1 MIIEFLLTCLVLLS
15 SSIFGTLASGGAVF
29 DSLFFI
35 SDLILFVLLLVIL
48 GVFIFIFG
56 YGKPFIKIF
65 TSKKSFNKLELK
77 TLKDIEKSI
86 VYASKVAAYEAIF
99 FVCIGTVYYYV
110 NWMNTQTLGF
120 QLSLMILSL
129 RFICTIEIILFSMKA
144 KVKKQ
149 IIEFMAEAESNNE
162 TSKKTVKDVILNLLK
177 IVIVFAVLFGLVVFV
192 IMNYT
197 KNESEIYF
205 GNILTWLDL
214 PSLIFVIVPALLL
227 LLCNGLWK
235 DFFSGIK
242 SVIKGERK
250 NISEKSRLANAVS
263 VVRYIVLFSSLIAVM
278 LGYYAV
284 LTYLDNKE
292 TLGPNMMVATI
303 PCFYAVIINL
313 ILLSVEARL
322 DHISE

>member
-1 MIIEFLLTCLVLLS
+1 MIIEFLLSCLVLLI
-15 SSIFGTLASGGAVF
+15 SSIFGTLVSGGAVF

-35 SDLILFVLLLVIL
+35 SDLILFLLLLVIL
-48 GVFIFIFG
+48 GVFIFISG

-65 TSKKSFNKLELK
+65 TTKKSFNKLELK
-77 TLKDIEKSI
+77 SLTDIEKSI
-86 VYASKVAAYEAIF
+86 IYASKVAAYEAIF
-99 FVCIGTVYYYV
+99 FVGIGTVYYYV

-149 IIEFMAEAESNNE
+149 IIEFMAEAESKNE
-162 TSKKTVKDVILNLLK
+162 ACKNTAKEIIIKLVKLLLVCSIVLGLTVFI
-177 IVIVFAVLFGLVVFV
+177 

-197 KNESEIYF
+197 KNESDIYF
-205 GNILTWLDL
+205 GHIETWIDI
-214 PSLIFVIVPALLL
+214 PSLIQVIVPALLL
-227 LLCNGLWK
+227 LLCNGLWE

-242 SVIKGERK
+242 TLVKDEKI

-263 VVRYIVLFSSLIAVM
+263 TVRYIVLFSSLIAVM

-284 LTYLDNKE
+284 LTYLEDKSS
-292 TLGPNMMVATI
+292 LGPNMMIATI

-322 DHISE
+322 EHISE

>member
-1 MIIEFLLTCLVLLS
+1 MKLKN
-15 SSIFGTLASGGAVF
+15 TLIV
-29 DSLFFI
+29 
-35 SDLILFVLLLVIL
+35 V
-48 GVFIFIFG
+48 
-56 YGKPFIKIF
+56 
-65 TSKKSFNKLELK
+65 
-77 TLKDIEKSI
+77 KDIEKSI

-144 KVKKQ
+144 KVKKL

-162 TSKKTVKDVILNLLK
+162 TCKKTAKEVILNLLK
-177 IVIVFAVLFGLVVFV
+177 IVIVSAVLFGLAVFV

-205 GNILTWLDL
+205 GNIATWLDL
-214 PSLIFVIVPALLL
+214 PSLIFLIVPALLL

-250 NISEKSRLANAVS
+250 NVSEKSRFANAVS
-263 VVRYIVLFSSLIAVM
+263 TARYIVLFSSLIVVM

-284 LTYLDNKE
+284 LTYLDNKAA
-292 TLGPNMMVATI
+292 LGPNMMVATI

>member
-110 NWMNTQTLGF
+110 NWMNAQTLGF

-129 RFICTIEIILFSMKA
+129 RFICTIEIILFSL
-144 KVKKQ
+144 V
-149 IIEFMAEAESNNE
+149 FLL
-162 TSKKTVKDVILNLLK
+162 TSL
-177 IVIVFAVLFGLVVFV
+177 
-192 IMNYT
+192 
-197 KNESEIYF
+197 
-205 GNILTWLDL
+205 
-214 PSLIFVIVPALLL
+214 
-227 LLCNGLWK
+227 
-235 DFFSGIK
+235 
-242 SVIKGERK
+242 
-250 NISEKSRLANAVS
+250 
-263 VVRYIVLFSSLIAVM
+263 
-278 LGYYAV
+278 
-284 LTYLDNKE
+284 
-292 TLGPNMMVATI
+292 
-303 PCFYAVIINL
+303 
-313 ILLSVEARL
+313 
-322 DHISE
+322 

>member
-1 MIIEFLLTCLVLLS
+1 MIIEFLLTCLVLLI
-15 SSIFGTLASGGAVF
+15 SSIFGTLVSGGVVL
-29 DSLFFI
+29 DTLFYL
-35 SDLILFVLLLVIL
+35 SDLILFALLLVIL

-162 TSKKTVKDVILNLLK
+162 TSKKTVKEIIIKLVKVLLVCS
-177 IVIVFAVLFGLVVFV
+177 IVLGLTIFI

-197 KNESEIYF
+197 KNESDIYF
-205 GNILTWLDL
+205 GHIETWIDI
-214 PSLIFVIVPALLL
+214 PSLIQVIVPALLL

-235 DFFSGIK
+235 DFFLGIK

-250 NISEKSRLANAVS
+250 NISEKSRLTNAVS
-263 VVRYIVLFSSLIAVM
+263 TVRYIVLFSSLIAVM

-284 LTYLDNKE
+284 LTYLEDKSS
-292 TLGPNMMVATI
+292 LGPNMMVATI

-322 DHISE
+322 DYISE

>member
-1 MIIEFLLTCLVLLS
+1 MIIEFLLSCLVLLI
-15 SSIFGTLASGGAVF
+15 SSIFGTLVSGGAVF
-29 DSLFFI
+29 DSLFFR
-35 SDLILFVLLLVIL
+35 SDVILFVLLLVIL
-48 GVFIFIFG
+48 GVFIFISG
-56 YGKPFIKIF
+56 YGKPFIKVF
-65 TSKKSFNKLELK
+65 TTKKSFNKLELK
-77 TLKDIEKSI
+77 SLADIEKSI
-86 VYASKVAAYEAIF
+86 IYASKVAAYEAIF

-129 RFICTIEIILFSMKA
+129 RFICIIEIILFSMKA

-149 IIEFMAEAESNNE
+149 IIEFMAEAESKHE
-162 TSKKTVKDVILNLLK
+162 ACKKTAKEIIIKLVKVLLVCS
-177 IVIVFAVLFGLVVFV
+177 IVLGLTVFI

-197 KNESEIYF
+197 KNESDIYF
-205 GNILTWLDL
+205 GHIETWIDI
-214 PSLIFVIVPALLL
+214 PSLIQVIVPALLL

-235 DFFSGIK
+235 DFFLGIK
-242 SVIKGERK
+242 AVIKDEK
-250 NISEKSRLANAVS
+250 LHFSEKSKLANAVS
-263 VVRYIVLFSSLIAVM
+263 TVRYIVLFSSLIAVM

-284 LTYLDNKE
+284 LTYLEDKSS
-292 TLGPNMMVATI
+292 LGPNMMIATI

>member
-1 MIIEFLLTCLVLLS
+1 MIIEFLLSCLVLLIT
-15 SSIFGTLASGGAVF
+15 SIFGTLVSGGAVF

-35 SDLILFVLLLVIL
+35 SDLILFALLLVIL
-48 GVFIFIFG
+48 GAFIFISG

-65 TSKKSFNKLELK
+65 TTKKSFNKLELK

-99 FVCIGTVYYYV
+99 FVCIGTIYYYV

-149 IIEFMAEAESNNE
+149 IIEFMAEAESKHEVCKNTAKE
-162 TSKKTVKDVILNLLK
+162 IIIKLVKVLLVCSIVLGLTVFI
-177 IVIVFAVLFGLVVFV
+177 

-197 KNESEIYF
+197 KNESDIYF
-205 GNILTWLDL
+205 GHIETWIDI
-214 PSLIFVIVPALLL
+214 PSLIQVIVPALLL
-227 LLCNGLWK
+227 LLCNGLWE

-242 SVIKGERK
+242 TLVKDEKI
-250 NISEKSRLANAVS
+250 NISEKSKLANAIS
-263 VVRYIVLFSSLIAVM
+263 TVRYIVLFSSLIAVM

-284 LTYLDNKE
+284 LTYLEDKSS
-292 TLGPNMMVATI
+292 LGPNMMVATI

-322 DHISE
+322 EHISE

>member
-1 MIIEFLLTCLVLLS
+1 MIVEFLLSCLVLLI
-15 SSIFGTLASGGAVF
+15 SSIFGTLVSGGAVF

-48 GVFIFIFG
+48 GAFIFISG
-56 YGKPFIKIF
+56 YGKPFIKVF
-65 TSKKSFNKLELK
+65 TTKKSFNKLELK
-77 TLKDIEKSI
+77 SLTDIEKSI
-86 VYASKVAAYEAIF
+86 IYASKVAAYEAIF

-110 NWMNTQTLGF
+110 NWMNAQTLGF

-149 IIEFMAEAESNNE
+149 IIEFMAEAESKHKACKNTAKE
-162 TSKKTVKDVILNLLK
+162 IIIKLVKVLLVCSIVLGLTVFI
-177 IVIVFAVLFGLVVFV
+177 

-197 KNESEIYF
+197 KNESDIYF
-205 GNILTWLDL
+205 GHIETWIDI
-214 PSLIFVIVPALLL
+214 PSLIQVIVPALLL
-227 LLCNGLWK
+227 LLCNGLWE

-242 SVIKGERK
+242 TLVKDEKI
-250 NISEKSRLANAVS
+250 NISEKSKLANAVS
-263 VVRYIVLFSSLIAVM
+263 TVRYIVLFSSLIAAM

-284 LTYLDNKE
+284 LTYLEDKSS
-292 TLGPNMMVATI
+292 LGPNMMVATI

-322 DHISE
+322 EHISE